1 MNPFKLLKKLAK
13 LLRGGAGTW
22 EIFAGCLL
30 GMIIGMTPGFNMTV
44 VIAVV
49 LLLVLNAHM
58 ALALTALA
66 IGKILC
72 LALAPVTFE
81 IGYVLVHGIGLE
93 GLFHTLSQTPV
104 LALMNLHYYCL
115 VGGLPIALVLGC
127 AMGWSVARVVRLAR
141 AAIVAG
147 GERSERFRKLS
158 GNVVVRIILRLA
170 FGKQKK
176 SIAEALEAKR
186 PLFRK
191 AGVVICAILLAGV
204 LVFEYVYADRLAGAG
219 LKAGVESAVGVEVN
233 VGSVSLSLLGGRIKV
248 TGLQVTDPD
257 KPTHNLVQID
267 VLEGNVSVSSL
278 LARRLVLEKIHIGRI
293 GRDVKRATPGEVFE
307 KTERPPPKV
316 PEVTISD
323 YFEDAEKVPEYLR
336 KLKDYLDE
344 REEGRQETRQPVS
357 KADVKE
363 QARLRGYLKLSADT
377 VLAKRPV
384 VTIRRLEI
392 DQVQVGDAGTFSL
405 VGEEISEAPELNGR
419 PMKLTVTDKKGFL
432 GEVVLNFTGEKP
444 RHSIRLKAPDVPL
457 GGAIRVS
464 KRVPLDVS
472 NARADI
478 EAAGE
483 FTSETIDLSIVIQL
497 RDMKANARGG
507 RGFLGLDPATAST
520 VFKQISNMRIV
531 CGLRG
536 PLAGPQPWVDEKA
549 LMSGLKETLAEAGKS
564 ALSDMVGKQADKLVG
579 KGILPSVKGPLGD
592 LLKGT
597 GGLLKGGG
605 SKDSKP
611 GETTTKPASLRD
623 RLPSG
628 LLP

>member
-13 LLRGGAGTW
+13 LLRGGAGSW
-22 EIFAGCLL
+22 EIFTGCLL
-30 GMIIGMTPGFNMTV
+30 GMIIGMTPGFNMTL
-44 VIAVV
+44 VIAVI

-81 IGYVLVHGIGLE
+81 IGYLLVHGIGLE
-93 GLFHTLSQTPV
+93 GLFHKLSQTPV
-104 LALMNLHYYCL
+104 VALMNLHYYCL
-115 VGGLPIALVLGC
+115 VGGLPIALALGC
-127 AMGWSVARVVRLAR
+127 AMGWSVARIVRLAR
-141 AAIVAG
+141 TAIVAG

-170 FGKQKK
+170 LGKQKK
-176 SIAEALEAKR
+176 SVAEALEAKR
-186 PLFRK
+186 PIFRK
-191 AGVVICAILLAGV
+191 AGVVVCAILLAGV
-204 LVFEYVYADRLAGAG
+204 LVFEYVYADSLAGSG
-219 LKAGVESAVGVEVN
+219 LKAGAEAAVGAEVN
-233 VGSVSLSLLGGRIKV
+233 VGSVKLSLLGGRIKV
-248 TGLQVTDPD
+248 TDLQVTDPD

-267 VLEGNVSVSSL
+267 ALEGDLGVSDL

-293 GRDVKRATPGEVFE
+293 ARDVKRATPGEVFE

-344 REEGRQETRQPVS
+344 RDEGREKTQQPVS
-357 KADVKE
+357 KADAKE
-363 QARLRGYLKLSADT
+363 QARLRGYFELSADE
-377 VLAKRPV
+377 LIARRPV
-384 VTIRRLEI
+384 VTIRRLQI
-392 DQVQVGDAGTFSL
+392 DQVKVADAGTFSL
-405 VGEEISEAPELNGR
+405 VGQEISEAPELNDR
-419 PMKLTVTDKKGFL
+419 PMKLTVTDEKGFL

-444 RHSIRLKAPDVPL
+444 RHRIRLKAPDVPL

-464 KRVPLDVS
+464 ERVPLDVS

-478 EAAGE
+478 EAVGE
-483 FTSETIDLSIVIQL
+483 FTSETIDLPIVIQL
-497 RDMKANARGG
+497 RDLKANARGG

-520 VFKQISNMRIV
+520 VFRQVSNMKIV

-549 LMSGLKETLAEAGKS
+549 LMEGLKETLAQAGKS

-579 KGILPSVKGPLGD
+579 KDIIPSGKGPLSD
-592 LLKGT
+592 
-597 GGLLKGGG
+597 LLKGGG
-605 SKDSKP
+605 GLLKPGESKDSKP
-611 GETTTKPASLRD
+611 TTKPASLRD
-623 RLPSG
+623 RLPG